1 MKVFRLPAVLLALL
15 LFVAACSTP
24 AASPSADATD
34 APDAGESPAEESEA
48 AAVEWPDNIVL
59 GLVPSREANTLVENA
74 QPLTD
79 ALSAAL
85 SEAAGKT
92 ITVEGSV
99 PTDYTALVEAMGTG
113 QADIGA
119 FGPFAL
125 LQARDRSGAEIIL
138 QSVRNGGAT
147 YHTQWFTNNPG
158 KYCSDAPVENERTV
172 DDAPVMFLNCNGTEH
187 DATTPAIGPAG
198 EDAIALIE
206 AGTTISFVEE
216 TSASGYIFPALQ
228 LLQAGNVDPLSDD
241 DITRLFAGGHD
252 ASVLAVLNGDAEVGV
267 SFDDARGIVYGDN
280 PDVATDVV
288 VFAYSP
294 EIPNDGWAVRGDL
307 PDEVKAAITQA
318 LLAYAATDEGKDVLN
333 SIYEIDDL
341 VEADQAAFDVVEQAA
356 EQVTG
361 E

>member
-1 MKVFRLPAVLLALL
+1 MKHSRLIAGLFAIAL
-15 LFVAACSTP
+15 VAAACQSSGTST
-24 AASPSADATD
+24 SPSGSASGSASAD
-34 APDAGESPAEESEA
+34 
-48 AAVEWPDNIVL
+48 AAVEWPDTIVL

-74 QPLTD
+74 KPLTD
-79 ALSAAL
+79 ALAAAL
-85 SEAAGKT
+85 SEAAGKDV
-92 ITVEGSV
+92 TVEGFV

-147 YHTQWFTNNPG
+147 YHTQWFTNNPD
-158 KYCSDAPVENERTV
+158 KYCADDPVENERMV
-172 DDAPVMFLNCNGTEH
+172 NDAPVMFLNCNGTEH
-187 DATTPAIGPAG
+187 AADEAAQGPAG

-206 AGTTISFVEE
+206 AGTTVSFVEE
-216 TSASGYIFPALQ
+216 TSASGFIFPALQ
-228 LLQAGNVDPLSDD
+228 LLEAGKVDPLSDD
-241 DITRLFAGGHD
+241 DITRVFAGGHD

-267 SFDDARGIVYGDN
+267 SFDDARTIVAGDN
-280 PDVATDVV
+280 PDVASDVV
-288 VFAYSP
+288 VFALSP

-307 PDEVKAAITQA
+307 PAEVKSAITQA
-318 LLAYAATDEGKDVLN
+318 LLDYAASDDGKAVLD

-361 E
+361 GQ

>member
-1 MKVFRLPAVLLALL
+1 MKYSRLIAGLFSVAL
-15 LFVAACSTP
+15 VAAACQPSGSS
-24 AASPSADATD
+24 ASPSASA
-34 APDAGESPAEESEA
+34 SSEDSG
-48 AAVEWPDNIVL
+48 AAVEWPDNVVL
-59 GLVPSREANTLVENA
+59 GLVPSRESNTLVENA
-74 QPLTD
+74 KPLTD
-79 ALSAAL
+79 ALATAL
-85 SEAAGKT
+85 SEAAGKDV
-92 ITVEGSV
+92 TVEGFV

-147 YHTQWFTNNPG
+147 YHTQWFTNNPD
-158 KYCSDAPVENERTV
+158 KYCSDEPVENERTV
-172 DDAPVMFLNCNGTEH
+172 SDAPVTFLNCNGTDHPADEP
-187 DATTPAIGPAG
+187 ATGPAG
-198 EDAIALIE
+198 EDAIGLID
-206 AGTTISFVEE
+206 AGTTVSFVEE

-228 LLQAGNVDPLSDD
+228 LIQAGNVDPLSDD

-267 SFDDARGIVYGDN
+267 SFDDARSIVVGDN

-307 PDEVKAAITQA
+307 PTEVKEAITQA
-318 LLAYAATDEGKDVLN
+318 LLDYAASDEGKTVLD

-341 VEADQAAFDVVEQAA
+341 VPADQAAFDVVQQAA

-361 E
+361 GQ

>member
-1 MKVFRLPAVLLALL
+1 MKHSRLIAALFGVAL
-15 LFVAACSTP
+15 VAAACQPAGSSATPSTT
-24 AASPSADATD
+24 ASGQA
-34 APDAGESPAEESEA
+34 SEGT
-48 AAVEWPDNIVL
+48 AVEWPDKVVL

-79 ALSAAL
+79 ALASAL
-85 SEAAGKT
+85 SEAAGKEV
-92 ITVEGSV
+92 TVEGFV

-147 YHTQWFTNNPG
+147 YHTQWFTNNPD
-158 KYCSDAPVENERTV
+158 KYCAEAPVENERTV
-172 DDAPVMFLNCNGTEH
+172 NDAPVTFLNCNGTEH
-187 DATTPAIGPAG
+187 GPDDRAEGPQG
-198 EDAIALIE
+198 EDAIALID
-206 AGTTISFVEE
+206 AGTTVSFVEE
-216 TSASGYIFPALQ
+216 SSASGFIFPALQ
-228 LLQAGNVDPLSDD
+228 LIEAGKVDPLSDD
-241 DITRLFAGGHD
+241 DITRVFAGGHD

-267 SFDDARGIVYGDN
+267 SFDDARTIVVGDN

-307 PDEVKAAITQA
+307 PAEVKEAITQA
-318 LLAYAATDEGKDVLN
+318 LLDYAATDEGKAVLD

-341 VEADQAAFDVVEQAA
+341 VPADQAAFDVVEAAA

-361 E
+361 GQ

>member
-1 MKVFRLPAVLLALL
+1 MKYSRLIAGLFSIAL
-15 LFVAACSTP
+15 VAAACQPSGSS
-24 AASPSADATD
+24 ASPSTSA
-34 APDAGESPAEESEA
+34 SSEA
-48 AAVEWPDNIVL
+48 SDAAVEWPDNVVL

-74 QPLTD
+74 KPLTD
-79 ALSAAL
+79 ALAAAL
-85 SEAAGKT
+85 SEAAGKDV
-92 ITVEGSV
+92 TVEGFV

-147 YHTQWFTNNPG
+147 YHTQWFTNNPD
-158 KYCSDAPVENERTV
+158 KYCSDDPVENERTV
-172 DDAPVMFLNCNGTEH
+172 DDAPVTFLNCNGTDHPADEP
-187 DATTPAIGPAG
+187 ATGPAG
-198 EDAIALIE
+198 EDAIGLID
-206 AGTTISFVEE
+206 AGTTVSFVEE

-228 LLQAGNVDPLSDD
+228 LIQAGNVDPLSDD

-267 SFDDARGIVYGDN
+267 SFDDARSIVVGDN

-307 PDEVKAAITQA
+307 PTEVKEAITQA
-318 LLAYAATDEGKDVLN
+318 LLDYAASDDGKAVLD

-341 VEADQAAFDVVEQAA
+341 VEADQQAFDVVEQAA

-361 E
+361 GQ